1 MSKSKKITTIVIAC
15 IFAVLGIFVTFW
27 YFGVSYSDFYARATK
42 EFEIPGLSEGFTPQ
56 GLCHADKE
64 KVFLVCGYMK
74 DGSASRIYVVDEKTE
89 KMTKYF
95 TLNTE
100 DGAYTGHAG
109 GIATDGTNVWIA
121 GDGTV
126 NRFSFEEAMNVEN
139 GNSVQ
144 IFDSFVS
151 NNGADFVT
159 VDRTKNNLWVGEF
172 HREGKYDTDE
182 SHFIETSDGTINK
195 AISFCYEINNDGTCG
210 ITSTTPIMALSTP
223 SLVQGM
229 SFTTEKI
236 VISTSYSLPNSH
248 IYSYTNIMEQTSI
261 AEKTFKY
268 NDTTEIPL
276 FVLEN
281 KILIEDLE
289 APCMSEEIEFVNGKI
304 YVLFESACQKYGFV
318 TREPLRNVFSFAI

>member
-15 IFAVLGIFVTFW
+15 IFAVLAIFVTFW
-27 YFGVSYSDFYARATK
+27 YFGVSYGDFYAKATK

-56 GLCHADKE
+56 GLCYEDKE
-64 KVFLVCGYMK
+64 NIFLVCVDMN
-74 DGSASRIYVVDEKTE
+74 DGSASRIYVVDGKTE
-89 KMTKYF
+89 KTTKFF
-95 TLNTE
+95 TLNIE
-100 DGAYTGHAG
+100 DKVYTGHAG
-109 GIATDGTNVWIA
+109 GIATDGTNVWIV

-126 NRFSFEEAMNVEN
+126 NRFSFEEVMAVEN
-139 GNSVQ
+139 GNAIQ
-144 IFDSFVS
+144 ILDSFVS

-195 AISFCYEINNDGTCG
+195 AISFCYEINSDSPYG

-248 IYSYTNIMEQTSI
+248 IYSYTNIMEETSE
-261 AEKTFKY
+261 AEKTFNY
-268 NDTTEIPL
+268 NDSTAIPL

-304 YVLFESACQKYGFV
+304 YVLFESA
-318 TREPLRNVFSFAI
+318 